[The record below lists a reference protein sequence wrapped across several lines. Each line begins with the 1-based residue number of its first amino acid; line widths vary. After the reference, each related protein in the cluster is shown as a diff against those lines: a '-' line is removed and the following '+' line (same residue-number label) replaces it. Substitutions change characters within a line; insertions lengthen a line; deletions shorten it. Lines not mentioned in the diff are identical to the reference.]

1 MEGTPKSGLKMNRNR
16 KPLGRHI
23 RKLPPRHWFFL
34 DAVDFF
40 HDGENGAKCS
50 SLVMDFQVLGKIPV
64 KQITGNSLL
73 QRNQRRMLSDKNL
86 LFTLPLNYTSRL
98 GTTKRKHPNL
108 DIK

>member
-1 MEGTPKSGLKMNRNR
+1 MNRNR

-23 RKLPPRHWFFL
+23 RKLPPRNRFFL

-40 HDGENGAKCS
+40 HDSENGAECS
-50 SLVMDFQVLGKIPV
+50 SLVMDFQVLGKILV
-64 KQITGNSLL
+64 KQITANSLL
-73 QRNQRRMLSDKNL
+73 KRNRQRMLSGKNL
-86 LFTLPLNYTSRL
+86 LFMPSLNYTSRL